1 MRYFAAM
8 GIRVPLAAAMVGL
21 LPATALSAP
30 TTPPAAQRVTDSA
43 APGLRFASG
52 ASATAL
58 VSARIIGQSARIGA
72 GFAPP
77 GPRMVPRTAT
87 VTAADGRPVPALVY
101 DFE

>member
-8 GIRVPLAAAMVGL
+8 GIRVPLAAVMLGL
-21 LPATALSAP
+21 LPATALAAP
-30 TTPPAAQRVTDSA
+30 ATPPAAQRAANTIVSA
-43 APGLRFASG
+43 VRFANG

-58 VSARIIGQSARIGA
+58 VSARIIRQSARIGA